1 MQKYPFQPYMHP
13 ESHKPLN
20 LLHPAHVAMHFSE
33 QSLPKNPS
41 GHANVRRT
49 NEGDIKIVYF
59 NYNSKQFVWF
69 NNPLITSTYEFCSNP
84 PDNQH
89 HNRLDRFHLQE
100 SIGRY
105 HGSIHICCCN
115 DYRKIRHHKL
125 LKKFG
130 CYV

>member
-1 MQKYPFQPYMHP
+1 MHP

-49 NEGDIKIVYF
+49 NKGDIKIVYF

-69 NNPLITSTYEFCSNP
+69 TNPLFTFQLTSFAASPLITSITT
-84 PDNQH
+84 
-89 HNRLDRFHLQE
+89 
-100 SIGRY
+100 G
-105 HGSIHICCCN
+105 
-115 DYRKIRHHKL
+115 
-125 LKKFG
+125 
-130 CYV
+130 